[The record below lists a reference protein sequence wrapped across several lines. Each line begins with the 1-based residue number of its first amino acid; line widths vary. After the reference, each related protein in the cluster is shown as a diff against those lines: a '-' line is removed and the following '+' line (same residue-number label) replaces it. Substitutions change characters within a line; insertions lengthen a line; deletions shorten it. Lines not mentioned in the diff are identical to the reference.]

1 MRRNNCWPV
10 SSRRITVTDN
20 PKNRCGFVAL
30 VGRPNAGKSTL
41 LNRLVGQKLAITSRK
56 PQTTRHSILGV
67 TTDSAGQI
75 VYVDTPGIHQRGE
88 QAMNRYLNRTAKSV
102 LNDVDLVLF
111 VVEALRWTSEDAAVL
126 KLVRRV
132 KVPAVLAI
140 NKLDRIDRKED
151 LLPFIKDLSEKHE
164 FLEVIPLSA
173 KTGKNV
179 SGLEEQVAA
188 SMPEGENIFPDDQ
201 LTDRSERFFAAEL
214 VREQLTR
221 RYAKEIPYA
230 LTVEIELFEDAGNLY
245 RISAIIW
252 VEREGQK
259 NIIIGKKGE
268 ALKAAA
274 TQARIEME
282 KLFDKKVHLNVWVKV
297 KKSWSSDEGALI
309 RLGYG
314 D

>member
-1 MRRNNCWPV
+1 M
-10 SSRRITVTDN
+10 SDL
-20 PKNRCGFVAL
+20 PKNRCGYVSII
-30 VGRPNAGKSTL
+30 GRPNAGKSTL

-67 TTDSAGQI
+67 KTDASGQI
-75 VYVDTPGIHQRGE
+75 IYVDTPGIHQRE
-88 QAMNRYLNRTAKSV
+88 DHAMNRYLNRTAKTM
-102 LNDVDLVLF
+102 LNDVDFVLF
-111 VVEALRWTSEDAAVL
+111 VVDAMKWTAEDTAVL
-126 KLVRRV
+126 KLVDRATV
-132 KVPAVLAI
+132 SAVMVI
-140 NKLDRIDRKED
+140 NKLDQIDDKEM
-151 LLPFIKDLSEKHE
+151 LLPFIKDLSEKHQ
-164 FLEVIPLSA
+164 FQDIIPLSA

-179 SGLEEQVAA
+179 SRLEKLVLAA
-188 SMPEGENIFPDDQ
+188 MPEGDNIFPEDQ

-230 LTVEIELFEDAGNLY
+230 LTVEIEQFENVGNMY
-245 RISAIIW
+245 RIGALIW

-268 ALKAAA
+268 ALKAVG

-282 KLFDKKVHLNVWVKV
+282 KLFDKKVYLSLWVKV
-297 KKSWSSDEGALI
+297 KKSWSTDESALA
-309 RLGYG
+309 RLGYC